1 MANSETG
8 DGQAAGG
15 GRNRSRSKTRPTVD
29 PNAADKGADGDSTE
43 TLKKS
48 VAELQTQFLQVAELQ
63 TQFLQVQQQLQAVSN
78 CEGESLVLQWLNHC
92 NTLVMSC
99 ITSDDFQYM

>member
-15 GRNRSRSKTRPTVD
+15 GRSRSRSKTRPTVD

-48 VAELQTQFLQVAELQ
+48 VAELQTQFLQV
-63 TQFLQVQQQLQAVSN
+63 QQ
-78 CEGESLVLQWLNHC
+78 
-92 NTLVMSC
+92 
-99 ITSDDFQYM
+99 